1 VDANFNVGDS
11 DVHFEDD
18 SLRVKADWRASD
30 NLAVEAEVFRLSSD
44 RFWKNSEFYFYD
56 SAAQLIERYDPLV
69 LGHDMDHTG
78 VRTNLVFGPASGAF
92 NASLGFEA
100 NDVSFER
107 PTNFATPVNPN
118 GIDFSEFD
126 VVDPYDFR
134 PGTLADITT
143 APVALDNTSDVSQW
157 AVFGEA
163 RFSPTDRLTLV
174 GALRYDDY
182 DTHYVRLGR
191 NTIDQQVDAVT
202 GRVGAV
208 VDLSDDTVFYAQYGT
223 GATHPTSSVVNAS
236 AANREADMI
245 ESEQIELGL
254 KHHVDGTGFQWN
266 VAVFDIVK
274 NNLIVDDPD
283 SGNPDDFFV
292 IPEQTSQGVE
302 LGFTYAL
309 SGSFQVHGNA
319 AVLDTETDTG
329 ERPGTYVPEET
340 YNLGIA
346 WSPSSRVR
354 ILADA
359 RYVGDRFGAVP
370 IPSYTV
376 VDASAR
382 WDVNDSIGLT
392 LKADNLFDELYA
404 STNYYSE
411 TWLVGRP
418 RTVSLV
424 FDYRF

>member
-1 VDANFNVGDS
+1 
-11 DVHFEDD
+11 
-18 SLRVKADWRASD
+18 
-30 NLAVEAEVFRLSSD
+30 
-44 RFWKNSEFYFYD
+44 
-56 SAAQLIERYDPLV
+56 
-69 LGHDMDHTG
+69 
-78 VRTNLVFGPASGAF
+78 
-92 NASLGFEA
+92 
-100 NDVSFER
+100 
-107 PTNFATPVNPN
+107 
-118 GIDFSEFD
+118 
-126 VVDPYDFR
+126 
-134 PGTLADITT
+134 
-143 APVALDNTSDVSQW
+143 
-157 AVFGEA
+157 
-163 RFSPTDRLTLV
+163 
-174 GALRYDDY
+174 
-182 DTHYVRLGR
+182 
-191 NTIDQQVDAVT
+191 
-202 GRVGAV
+202 
-208 VDLSDDTVFYAQYGT
+208 
-223 GATHPTSSVVNAS
+223 
-236 AANREADMI
+236 MI